1 MEVLHFIFKERHQWD
16 QNLLK
21 WRIVRQLDE
30 RSEIFQYAGGGQTIT
45 DYCVLRYFKILQ
57 FHLTVLMYYFYRS
70 WRSDLPRGACVIVET
85 SVEHPDASLL
95 MGGVRGVVLASRY
108 LIEPS
113 GSGKSRIMHLARV
126 DIK

>member
-1 MEVLHFIFKERHQWD
+1 MVTYD
-16 QNLLK
+16 
-21 WRIVRQLDE
+21 
-30 RSEIFQYAGGGQTIT
+30 
-45 DYCVLRYFKILQ
+45 
-57 FHLTVLMYYFYRS
+57 FYRS